1 MSDYTFIEPFDSEDD
16 IFISQVKE
24 FVKENNVVWLGDD
37 KTLLIDKY
45 LIPIFDIREAKYDIV
60 SEVQVNNAYRYL
72 RQAPDMIKRLLNIID
87 KINKNN
93 K

>member
-1 MSDYTFIEPFDSEDD
+1 MSDYTYIEPFDSDD
-16 IFISQVKE
+16 HIFISEVRE
-24 FVKENNVVWLGDD
+24 FLKENYVVWLGDD

-45 LIPIFDIREAKYDIV
+45 LVPIFDIREAKYEMV

-72 RQAPDMIKRLLNIID
+72 RQAPDVIKRLLNIID
-87 KINKNN
+87 KLNKDN